1 MGECD
6 MNVRFGILLSIL
18 VLFGTSHAL
27 FVNVNPITDRT
38 SPGGMFEYEITVLNN
53 DDTTKHMTV
62 QRTFISWESEATP
75 YSFDLAPD
83 ASEVVNFK
91 MYAPDEVNTCG
102 DDLVYQPS
110 LYINDGTQ
118 SQRVPLLAIVG
129 VPQSQRLYVT
139 NFETTSPINTR
150 EPIPLTFVVNNGC
163 TEAEMQVELKLV
175 KDNATYS
182 RQNYTILFPRGVD
195 TYSVNMSIDHLTTP
209 GDYML
214 SMEIFYSNNLVRS
227 SSIDVEIEPYS
238 NPEITYETFWT
249 LLGES
254 VNVRVVNNGTLAIYN
269 LTAVK
274 PINLVERYLT
284 YYSSEG
290 AVISEL
296 SISWFIEELPV
307 GGEVTY
313 TFSVTFV
320 PILIIPF
327 ILIFIAFIFFL
338 WTRKVIVVKDIV
350 DYKMEGGTLQM
361 KMQIRIH
368 NVHKRSIFNLT
379 ISETLPPFV
388 SAVAGF
394 GSLNGKI
401 VSKKGGKKIQWHLDE
416 VRPDE
421 EVLLSYSMKT
431 RVEILGPVELPPTYI
446 SFENKKGKMFERK
459 SNIVEVVT
467 VTGTV
472 DK

>member
-1 MGECD
+1 
-6 MNVRFGILLSIL
+6 MNARFGILLS
-18 VLFGTSHAL
+18 VLLLFSTSNAL

-53 DDTTKHMTV
+53 DATTKHITV

-83 ASEVVNFK
+83 ASQAVNFK
-91 MYAPDEVNTCG
+91 MYAPDEVDTCG

-110 LYINDGTQ
+110 LYLSDGTQ

-129 VPQSQRLYVT
+129 VPQSQRMYVT
-139 NFETTSPINTR
+139 DFDTISPINTR
-150 EPIPLTFVVNNGC
+150 EPVPLTFVVNNGC

-182 RQNYTILFPRGVD
+182 RQNYTVLFPRGVD
-195 TYSVNMSIDHLTTP
+195 TYYLNMSIDHLIQP

-214 SMEIFYSNNLVRS
+214 SMEIFYMDNLVRS
-227 SSIDVEIEPYS
+227 SSIDVTIEPYS
-238 NPEITYETFWT
+238 NPEIIYDTFWT
-249 LLGES
+249 LLGETVS
-254 VNVRVVNNGTLAIYN
+254 VRVVNNGTLPVYN

-274 PINLVERYLT
+274 PINMIEKYLL

-290 AVISEL
+290 ADVTDL

-307 GGEVTY
+307 GGEITY

-320 PILIIPF
+320 PILVIPF
-327 ILIFIAFIFFL
+327 ILIFIAFVFFL

-350 DYKMEGGTLQM
+350 DYKMSEGTLQM

-368 NVHKRSIFNLT
+368 NVDKRSIFNLT
-379 ISETLPPFV
+379 VSEALPAFV

-421 EVLLSYSMKT
+421 EVLLTYSMKT
-431 RVEILGPVELPPTYI
+431 RVEILGPVELPPTYV
-446 SFENKKGKMFERK
+446 SFENKKGKLFERK
-459 SNIVEVVT
+459 SNVVEVVT

-472 DK
+472 KK